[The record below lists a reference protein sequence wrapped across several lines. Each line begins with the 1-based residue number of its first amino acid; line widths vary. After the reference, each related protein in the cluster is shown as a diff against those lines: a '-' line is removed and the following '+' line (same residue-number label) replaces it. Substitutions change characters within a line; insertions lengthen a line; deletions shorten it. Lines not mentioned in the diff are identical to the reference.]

1 MCLKNASKLNDKTN
15 YMYIMSCNAPNYQ
28 NSMGYSSDGRT
39 YSISGNWEISEECFK
54 VLDTETPKGKTHTAD

>member
-1 MCLKNASKLNDKTN
+1 
-15 YMYIMSCNAPNYQ
+15 MYIMSCNAPNYQ

-39 YSISGNWEISEECFK
+39 YSISGNWEISEDCFK